1 MFKLFQ
7 NIIIITHKFAWIV
20 YHFSF
25 MILFTLQSVYYDKID
40 ENNKDIV
47 KYLGLV
53 IIFSFLLGVLV
64 DLTEV
69 VVNLTHFV
77 LKGFKFILN

>member
-25 MILFTLQSVYYDKID
+25 MILFILQSIYYDKID
-40 ENNKDIV
+40 EKNKDIV
-47 KYLGLV
+47 KYLGLI

-77 LKGFKFILN
+77 LKGLNLF